1 MEMHSSLNS
10 QQYQEY
16 WCTSVLAAAA
26 VAIFSVY
33 VITASPSIAGGDSGE
48 LVAEGCSLGTAHPP
62 GYPLFTLLI
71 YTLKKFLPI
80 PSDVANTVSVAY
92 RANISSGVFSSAAA
106 YFIGKIILLF
116 PGRPHDLSGALF
128 GTYIIAKSVLYIF
141 TITPQRI

>member
-1 MEMHSSLNS
+1 MFGCAVFTDMNSSLDV

-16 WCTSVLAAAA
+16 WSTSVLAAAA

-71 YTLKKFLPI
+71 YVLKEYLPL
-80 PSDVANTVSVAY
+80 PSDMANSMSVAY
-92 RANISSGVFSSAAA
+92 KANLSSGVFTSVAA
-106 YFIGKIILLF
+106 YLIGKIIQLF

-128 GTYIIAKSVLYIF
+128 GA
-141 TITPQRI
+141 